1 MTVFMYPQHNGYNP
15 CPSLYKRH
23 LRWHISSSV
32 SSHSIMSSTL
42 TYPLPV
48 LPSIPDDLEH
58 LDSRYALPH
67 LMALMKNT
75 LVRGLNRVHACAPLV
90 IVGHPALLPF
100 LDYVR
105 SLLAQLNLHLEED
118 STFFSANALA
128 EVATTETNP
137 DTTTIRKSII
147 SLTSLVSAWIL
158 VGISL
163 PFHSQFITRKQDESN
178 YCSSALCEGLSFG
191 PPLVTVMQ
199 AQIRAL
205 TPTLLS
211 PIISHLD
218 LLELITGAN
227 LLIPVSRILKVWQPA
242 SVASV
247 NTRI

>member
-1 MTVFMYPQHNGYNP
+1 
-15 CPSLYKRH
+15 
-23 LRWHISSSV
+23 
-32 SSHSIMSSTL
+32 MSSTL

-158 VGISL
+158 
-163 PFHSQFITRKQDESN
+163 DESN

-218 LLELITGAN
+218 LLELIT
-227 LLIPVSRILKVWQPA
+227 A
-242 SVASV
+242 SVGRISEHSDMTFLLPFIVSHHDRTTSTHWPKIPEGCVDMFSTLILNHPGCWQFAPYNPLTNEIQSLIV
-247 NTRI
+247 N

>member
-1 MTVFMYPQHNGYNP
+1 
-15 CPSLYKRH
+15 
-23 LRWHISSSV
+23 
-32 SSHSIMSSTL
+32 MSSTL

-158 VGISL
+158 
-163 PFHSQFITRKQDESN
+163 DESN

-218 LLELITGAN
+218 LLELIT
-227 LLIPVSRILKVWQPA
+227 A
-242 SVASV
+242 SVGRISEHSDMTFLLPFIVSHHDRTTSTHWPKIPEGCVDMFPTLILNHPGCWQFAPYNPLTNEIQSLIV
-247 NTRI
+247 N